1 MYKKL
6 LALLLLSP
14 LIIASDEKSYDE
26 LSDNKAMAVNIET
39 GESFFVG
46 NKKVLLGVN
55 RKDRAIGR
63 AKVLAVEK
71 CDKDFNIKAI
81 RKKYWP
87 YPASSELEDVVET
100 KEFRNSVCQIFRT
113 NDEIIYQSVND
124 YFVHIDMLEE
134 AERRYK
140 ENQEYARNM
149 KAQQQEQERLRQQEL
164 ILTALVDRC
173 SSFGWKTEDNI
184 ASCVKQEAYRDLKIQ
199 EQEYKMELLEKRLI
213 AANTPEERPLF
224 LDILDFVIEE
234 ADKKENAQLRRDI
247 MMLKADTR
255 SLKNRQNTQAA
266 LNALY
271 RNSN

>member
-1 MYKKL
+1 MKKL

-14 LIIASDEKSYDE
+14 LVVSEEKTYDE
-26 LSDNKAMAVNIET
+26 LSSNKAMAVNIET
-39 GESFFVG
+39 GESFFVS
-46 NKKVLLGVN
+46 GVSVWDPVDN
-55 RKDRAIGR
+55 SAKSITKAKLSAIS
-63 AKVLAVEK
+63 K
-71 CDKDFNIKAI
+71 CDKDLKSQKSLKREYGTNYSAI
-81 RKKYWP
+81 RSKK
-87 YPASSELEDVVET
+87 V
-100 KEFRNSVCQIFRT
+100 KNSKCKIFRV
-113 NDEIIYQSVND
+113 NDEIIHQNVND

-140 ENQEYARNM
+140 ENQEYAQNM
-149 KAQQQEQERLRQQEL
+149 KAQNQKQERLRQQEL

-184 ASCVKQEAYRDLKIQ
+184 ASCVKQEAYRDLQIQ
-199 EQEYKMELLEKRLI
+199 EQEYKMELLEKRLM

-271 RNSN
+271 TNNN

>member
-1 MYKKL
+1 MKKL

-14 LIIASDEKSYDE
+14 LVVSEEKTYDE
-26 LSDNKAMAVNIET
+26 LSSNKAMAVNIET

-46 NKKVLLGVN
+46 GKKVLLGIN

-71 CDKDFNIKAI
+71 CDKDLNTKAI

-87 YPASSELEDVVET
+87 YPAASSLEDVVGT
-100 KEFRNSVCQIFRT
+100 NEFRNSVCQIFRV
-113 NDEIIYQSVND
+113 NDEIIHQNVND

-140 ENQEYARNM
+140 ENQEYAQNM
-149 KAQQQEQERLRQQEL
+149 KAQNQKQERLRQQEL

-184 ASCVKQEAYRDLKIQ
+184 ASCVKQEAYRDLQIQ
-199 EQEYKMELLEKRLI
+199 EQEYKMELLEKRLM

-224 LDILDFVIEE
+224 LDILDFVIDE
-234 ADKKENAQLRRDI
+234 ADKKENAKLRRDI

-271 RNSN
+271 RNNN